1 MKPGCQ
7 MASPVG
13 PRAHVLLIL
22 LLILGP
28 LLMTPATPVT
38 AQDVVT
44 NETVIQM
51 VRAGL
56 SETVI
61 LAKIRSSQTKFDTR
75 TEALIALKQVGVSE
89 SVMSAILGGGAPPAQ
104 AVAPPTAPV
113 GAVIVVPSSASQQR
127 AKGPVFHLTGGKQVE
142 LIAAS
147 GGIETSSVPYNR
159 KTELVLSENKASY
172 RTSDGQPTFLTTTE
186 PSEMP
191 LVRLDPGKNDR
202 NLKISSP
209 TRMGPYA
216 GSSSQRGIRAEDR
229 IDVSAERD
237 QQGNL
242 WIRPR
247 APLPPGEYAF
257 VLTRSSGTR
266 PSGTVYDFGVD

>member
-1 MKPGCQ
+1 

-13 PRAHVLLIL
+13 PHAHVLLAF
-22 LLILGP
+22 LLILGS
-28 LLMTPATPVT
+28 LVMTPAAPVT

-56 SETVI
+56 SESVI
-61 LAKIRSSQTKFDTR
+61 LAKIRSGPTKFDTR
-75 TEALIALKQVGVSE
+75 TEALIALKQAGVSE
-89 SVMSAILGGGAPPAQ
+89 NVMSAILGGGTPPARAAAPPA
-104 AVAPPTAPV
+104 ASYPA
-113 GAVIVVPSSASQQR
+113 GAVVVVPAPASQR
-127 AKGPVFHLTGGKQVE
+127 AKGPVFHVSGGKQVE

-147 GGIETSSVPYNR
+147 GGIESSSVPYNR
-159 KTELVLSENKASY
+159 KTELVLAGNKASY
-172 RTSDGQPTFLTTTE
+172 RTSDRQPTFLSTTE

-202 NLKISSP
+202 NLKISSS

-216 GSSSQRGIRAEDR
+216 GSSSQRGIRSEDR

-237 QQGNL
+237 QQGNFR
-242 WIRPR
+242 IRPR

-257 VLTRSSGTR
+257 VLTRSSSSGAR
-266 PSGTVYDFGVD
+266 PMGMVYDFGVD